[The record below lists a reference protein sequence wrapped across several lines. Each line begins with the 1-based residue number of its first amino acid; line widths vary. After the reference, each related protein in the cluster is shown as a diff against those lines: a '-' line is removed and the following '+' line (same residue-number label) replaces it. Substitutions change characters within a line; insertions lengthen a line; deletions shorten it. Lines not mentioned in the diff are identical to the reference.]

1 MPPVQHATHISLD
14 VASRGMQAFA
24 VLEHTIADARLRS
37 TQQRLD
43 GINAVGE
50 LALRLQESRQVE
62 ADAIAAAEALH
73 HENAELRAQV
83 AALTAA
89 LRGERQ
95 AHAQTQT
102 LFAGLCAE
110 ITGRA

>member
-1 MPPVQHATHISLD
+1 MTHHVAHIGLD
-14 VASRGMQAFA
+14 CASRGLQAFA
-24 VLEHTIADARLRS
+24 VLRHAVADARLRAAG
-37 TQQRLD
+37 QRLD
-43 GINAVGE
+43 GIASVGE
-50 LALRLQESRQVE
+50 LALRLQESRAVE

-73 HENAELRAQV
+73 DENVDLRAQI
-83 AALTAA
+83 AA
-89 LRGERQ
+89 LRDALSGERQ

>member
-1 MPPVQHATHISLD
+1 MTHHSHIAID
-14 VASRGMQAFA
+14 VASRGLQAFA
-24 VLEHTIADARLRS
+24 VMQHAVADARLRAAG
-37 TQQRLD
+37 QRLD
-43 GINAVGE
+43 GIHAVGE
-50 LALRLQESRQVE
+50 LAIRLQESRAVE
-62 ADAIAAAEALH
+62 AAAIASAEALH
-73 HENAELRAQV
+73 DENATLRAEI

-110 ITGRA
+110 ISGRA

>member
-1 MPPVQHATHISLD
+1 MTHATHIGLD
-14 VASRGMQAFA
+14 CASRGLQAFS

-43 GINAVGE
+43 GIHAVGE
-50 LALRLQESRQVE
+50 LALRLQESRAVE
-62 ADAIAAAEALH
+62 ATAIQAAEALH
-73 HENAELRAQV
+73 DENAGLRAQV

-95 AHAQTQT
+95 AHAQTQG

>member
-1 MPPVQHATHISLD
+1 MTHHSHIAID
-14 VASRGMQAFA
+14 VASRGMMAFS
-24 VLEHTIADARLRS
+24 VLEHAVADARLRA
-37 TQQRLD
+37 TGQRLD
-43 GINAVGE
+43 GIAAVGE
-50 LALRLQESRQVE
+50 LAIRLQESRQVE
-62 ADAIAAAEALH
+62 AHAIEAAEALH
-73 HENAELRAQV
+73 DENATLRAQV

-110 ITGRA
+110 ISGRA